1 MNKQTLPIKK
11 ELEPIVSETVLSES
25 SHPVE
30 IKINKISIE
39 NQKKESNKV
48 ILILVLHKI
57 LISRFVKINTDLL

>member
-48 ILILVLHKI
+48 ILILVLYKI
-57 LISRFVKINTDLL
+57 

>member
-1 MNKQTLPIKK
+1 MKKQTLPIKK